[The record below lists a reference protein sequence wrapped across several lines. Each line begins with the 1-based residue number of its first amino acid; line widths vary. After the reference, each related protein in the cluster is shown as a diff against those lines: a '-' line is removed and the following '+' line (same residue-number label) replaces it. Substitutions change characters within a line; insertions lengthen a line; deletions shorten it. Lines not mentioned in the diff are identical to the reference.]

1 MKDDQILYKIRTS
14 NKNMCP
20 YTLIHSI
27 SIGIFMKSLIFLK
40 RDLLRYSNF
49 FIPFGESYYSQLKF
63 SGLRRPF
70 SIIFL
75 GGYLKSYNSF
85 TIYIFK

>member
-1 MKDDQILYKIRTS
+1 MKDDQILYKIRTT

-20 YTLIHSI
+20 YTPIHSI

-40 RDLLRYSNF
+40 RDLLGYSF
-49 FIPFGESYYSQLKF
+49 FIPFEESYYSQLKF

-75 GGYLKSYNSF
+75 GGYLKIYNSF
-85 TIYIFK
+85 TIYIF